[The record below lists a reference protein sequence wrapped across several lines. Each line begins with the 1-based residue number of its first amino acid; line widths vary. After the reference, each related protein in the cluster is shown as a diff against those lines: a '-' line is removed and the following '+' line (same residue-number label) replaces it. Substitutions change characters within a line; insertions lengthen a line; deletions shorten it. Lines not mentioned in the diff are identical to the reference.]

1 MKCPKC
7 QHENPVDARFCN
19 GCGHQFELVCPECE
33 KVNPSGSSFCN
44 SCGLELDQI
53 PEEKEASETEGERK
67 YVTILFSDLSG
78 YTAMSEKL
86 DPEDVKEIT
95 SRIFAQISNII
106 AKYEG
111 FVEKFVG
118 DAVMAIFGV
127 PKAYEDDPMRAIR
140 AAMEIHDLIKGISPQ
155 LEDKIGQ
162 PLPRITNHLL
172 KANLQRFW

>member
-1 MKCPKC
+1 M
-7 QHENPVDARFCN
+7 
-19 GCGHQFELVCPECE
+19 
-33 KVNPSGSSFCN
+33 
-44 SCGLELDQI
+44 
-53 PEEKEASETEGERK
+53 
-67 YVTILFSDLSG
+67 TILFSDLSG
-78 YTAMSEKL
+78 YTAMSEKP

-118 DAVMAIFGV
+118 DAVMAIFGM

-172 KANLQRFW
+172 KANLHRFW